1 MPNRRL
7 AIVLLTTLSA
17 CASRVPVAIAPP
29 APPVVEA
36 PPPALPAGA
45 SPNMPVPQML
55 ADGSFPTP
63 NRALTPAATV
73 WHLRAGLNVA
83 ALACRTDEATTV
95 PGYNAFLSAHRAE
108 LTQAEATYAAEFRAA
123 GGDWRDRYD
132 DAMTRL
138 YNYYATP
145 PAQAAFCAAAAELLV
160 EAQAAPQRPVA
171 VFAAERLPVLDRA
184 FIDFYRAYDA
194 WRRASLPPVVFA
206 SVAPVHQLQPR
217 AQAAP
222 PSAPRPRLQ
231 LDLGGLRDEGV
242 ATTP

>member
-7 AIVLLTTLSA
+7 AVVLLTTLSA
-17 CASRVPVAIAPP
+17 CAGRVPEVAVAPP
-29 APPVVEA
+29 SPPQVVEA
-36 PPPALPAGA
+36 PPPPALPAGA
-45 SPNMPVPQML
+45 SPNMPVPAML

-63 NRALTPAATV
+63 NRALSPAAAV

-95 PGYNAFLSAHRAE
+95 ARYNAFLAAHRAE
-108 LTQAEATYAAEFRAA
+108 LTQAEAAYAAEFRAG

-145 PAQAAFCAAAAELLV
+145 PAQAAFCAAAAELLA
-160 EAQAAPQRPVA
+160 EAQAAPAQSIA
-171 VFAAERLPVLDRA
+171 TFAAERLPALDRA

-194 WRRASLPPVVFA
+194 WRRASLPPVVIA
-206 SVAPVHQLQPR
+206 SVAPTQPQ
-217 AQAAP
+217 AQAQ
-222 PSAPRPRLQ
+222 PRLQ
-231 LDLGGLRDEGV
+231 LDRASLFDEGV
-242 ATTP
+242 ATAR